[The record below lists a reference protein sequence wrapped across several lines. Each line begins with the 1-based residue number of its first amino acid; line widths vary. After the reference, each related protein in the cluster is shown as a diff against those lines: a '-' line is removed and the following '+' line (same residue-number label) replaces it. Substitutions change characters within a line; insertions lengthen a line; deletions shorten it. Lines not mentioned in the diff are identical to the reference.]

1 MGALSPNSLAFLP
14 LMNEIGMLCDFREI
28 FNYFSCRGLL
38 YCMEYL
44 EENLEEWLQD
54 ELQAYGE
61 DDYLFFDCPG
71 QIELYSHLTVFK
83 SLIHLLAM
91 DGWQMGSIYC
101 LDAQFTEDPAK
112 YIAGS
117 LAALSAMIQ
126 FELPHLNILTK
137 IDLVRDPSSFEHGF
151 VVPDGPTLLGAIDAS
166 MDSKF
171 HKLNAAVSTLLDD
184 YSMVAFVPLDITDEE
199 SIESCMLQVDIA
211 VQYGEDQDVKI
222 PAEFDPDQ
230 DE

>member
-1 MGALSPNSLAFLP
+1 
-14 LMNEIGMLCDFREI
+14 
-28 FNYFSCRGLL
+28 
-38 YCMEYL
+38 MEYL

-83 SLIHLLAM
+83 SLIHLLKM
-91 DGWQMGSIYC
+91 DGWQVGSIYC

-126 FELPHLNILTK
+126 FELPHLNVLTK
-137 IDLVRDPSSFEHGF
+137 IDLVQNPSHFEHGF
-151 VVPDGPTLLGAIDAS
+151 VVPDGPTLLTAIDAS
-166 MDSKF
+166 TDSKF
-171 HKLNAAVSTLLDD
+171 HKLNAAVSSLLDD

-199 SIESCMLQVDIA
+199 SIEACMLQVDIA

-222 PAEFDPDQ
+222 PTEFDPDQ